1 MAHPPS
7 RPEIRPSGPV
17 SRDNEDRVRRDPA
30 LAGQLDAR
38 ADRRQICGRRAAGN
52 QHHVGHAR
60 RAQHRSE
67 SSPSSRLGV
76 TPGPFYCPGSGRE
89 MMESA
94 DTWTGSVAS
103 PDLAGRPHE
112 AARTGRTALLRRR
125 AQVSSGASRRAG
137 FCDDA
142 RGIRRQGCSGS
153 CRGHPAHGR
162 HSGGWPRAG
171 SGSAP
176 CSARWRWPRWSGR
189 RDCAAGGARQP
200 GTGLHRR

>member
-1 MAHPPS
+1 MCGPRLEHTHLSPEVLAQGGLCCPTPHRLATSSASLRNSASLPGFAGYRRGLWLS
-7 RPEIRPSGPV
+7 RVIL
-17 SRDNEDRVRRDPA
+17 PA
-30 LAGQLDAR
+30 
-38 ADRRQICGRRAAGN
+38 
-52 QHHVGHAR
+52 
-60 RAQHRSE
+60 
-67 SSPSSRLGV
+67 P
-76 TPGPFYCPGSGRE
+76 PGPFYCPGSGRG
-89 MMESA
+89 MMGSA
-94 DTWTGSVAS
+94 DTWRGSVAS

-125 AQVSSGASRRAG
+125 AQVSSGASRRAE

-142 RGIRRQGCSGS
+142 RGIRRRVCSGS

-189 RDCAAGGARQP
+189 RDCAGGGARKP